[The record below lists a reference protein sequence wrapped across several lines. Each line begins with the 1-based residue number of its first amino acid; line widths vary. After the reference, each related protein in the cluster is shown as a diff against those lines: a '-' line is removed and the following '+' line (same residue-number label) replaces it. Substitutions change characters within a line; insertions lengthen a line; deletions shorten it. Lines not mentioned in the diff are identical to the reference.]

1 MRIQILVDNINSWV
15 MPYAKQLVELIAKQA
30 NDVTLI
36 HNHQDIQKGDVL
48 ILLSCEQILKDL
60 SLNKYNLVA
69 HASDLPQGKGWSPM
83 TWQILEGK
91 NEIPLTLFE
100 AAEKV
105 DAGVIY
111 YQEFIKM
118 EGHELLGELREKLGN
133 AIIKLILQFIEN
145 YDNMQGTPQEGEST
159 YYKRRKPENSELD
172 ISKTIEE
179 QFNLFRVCDN
189 ERYPAFFHK
198 DGVKY
203 ILKIEKA

>member
-1 MRIQILVDNINSWV
+1 
-15 MPYAKQLVELIAKQA
+15 MPYARQLAELITQQA
-30 NDVTLI
+30 NDVALI

-111 YQEFIKM
+111 YQEFVKM
-118 EGHELLGELREKLGN
+118 EGHELLDELREKLGN

-145 YDNMQGTPQEGEST
+145 YDHIQGTPQEGEST
-159 YYKRRKPENSELD
+159 YYKKRKPENSELD

-189 ERYPAFFHK
+189 ERYPAFFYK
-198 DGVKY
+198 DGVQY